1 MAKKDKET
9 DEEEEEE
16 ISEESVKKTNGKE
29 PQLTDLPGI
38 GPAVAAKLEGAGIFD
53 LMGLAVMGPAE
64 LSDAAGVSPAV
75 ARKAIQA
82 ARGMLDLGFQTGV
95 DFAKKRESVSY
106 ITTGSK
112 NLNELLGGK
121 GVESKAITEAFG
133 AYGSGKCISKDTE
146 VSYLNDTKMHIET
159 IEETYNK
166 YNYGN
171 EKRFEEGFVVPVST
185 VKVFSFVDGKL
196 KIVKS
201 SHLYKEKVKNLFVI
215 KTKRGRVLK
224 ITGKHKLLSF
234 DNCPAWKDSCLLK
247 KGDIIAYPKIIE
259 MENTEKVYNE
269 DDAYFLGLFVAEGTF
284 NPFSLSNT
292 SEVLKD
298 WVVSYIKN
306 RFGYSP
312 TVRTDNRREKPVYTI
327 LLRKD
332 TRKIMEGLDKCN
344 SENKFIPENIF
355 LSDKEII
362 LSFLSGYFEGD
373 AEISKK
379 DISATTKSKRLATQL
394 TYLLLRVGI
403 SSTLSEKIVDDKI
416 FKIVRI
422 CGEDRKKLK
431 KIKFKT
437 KKFDCNIKNSSY
449 GYPCKIVSYIREL
462 YKESIGGNRGKQK
475 KIIGKENRNMA
486 YDHLT
491 RNSFTKVINSNT
503 FNEVKDIFTSQKE
516 LLKDILNKIENC
528 FSDEILR
535 EVYSKLPFAF
545 NSLSDKMGIKKSS
558 MRNYNLRIIPE
569 NRKEILRKALVDEL
583 KKKINKI
590 ELALNI
596 LNGVEEFNWDI
607 IKSVDVVDYYDYVY
621 DFVVPEGH
629 SFVGGNM
636 PTMMHNTQLSLTLAV
651 NAQLPFEKGGVNG
664 KVVFI
669 DTEGTFRPSRI
680 KQIAEAMGAN
690 SEKVLKNIFV
700 ARAFN
705 SDHQI
710 LLIEK
715 VSEMIKNGEPIKL
728 VIVDSLTAHFRAE
741 FAGRGQLADRQQR
754 LNKYLHNLMKIAEQ
768 HNLAVYVTNQVMS
781 NPAQLF
787 GDPTVAIG
795 GNIVGHACLTGDT
808 KVALVDGRNLSF
820 IELVKEHNQGK
831 VNFTFTINKDNKIGI
846 AEIKDPRLTRNNA
859 EVMKVIL
866 DNGEEIKCTLDHKF
880 MLRDGSYKEAQHL
893 QFSDS
898 LMPLYF
904 KDTNKP
910 ILIPVL
916 QKNTNHKVVR
926 TKFLKEFTEVYDLTI
941 DNTHNFA
948 LAAGIFVHN
957 STYRM
962 YLRRGKQGSR
972 VAKLID
978 SPNLPDNETIF
989 YVTEAGVVDE
999 I

>member
-1 MAKKDKET
+1 MAVKKDIQE
-9 DEEEEEE
+9 DEEE
-16 ISEESVKKTNGKE
+16 ISGEKKEIKSKEKDVGGE

-38 GPAVAAKLEGAGIFD
+38 GPAVAAKLESAGVYD
-53 LMGLAVMGPAE
+53 MMSLAVMGPAE
-64 LSDAAGVSPAV
+64 LSDAAGISAAV

-95 DFAKKRESVSY
+95 EFAKKRESVVY

-112 NLNELLGGK
+112 NLNELLGGR
-121 GVESKAITEAFG
+121 GVESRAITEAFG
-133 AYGSGKCISKDTE
+133 AYGSGKCVSKDTE
-146 VSYLNDTKMHIET
+146 VSYFNDTKMHVEK

-166 YNYGN
+166 YSNGN
-171 EKRFEEGFVVPVST
+171 EMRFEEGFVVPVST
-185 VKVFSFVDGKL
+185 INVLSFVDGKL

-201 SHLYKEKVKNLFVI
+201 SHLYREKVKNLFVI
-215 KTKRGRVLK
+215 KTKRGRILK
-224 ITGKHKLLSF
+224 ITGKHRLLSF
-234 DNCPAWKDSCLLK
+234 DNCLAWKDSCLLK
-247 KGDIIAYPKIIE
+247 KGDIIACPKIIE
-259 MENTEKVYNE
+259 MENTEKVYNK

-298 WVVSYIKN
+298 WVVNYIEK

-312 TVRTDNRREKPVYTI
+312 TIRTDNRRENPVYNI
-327 LLRKD
+327 LLRNE

-344 SENKFIPENIF
+344 SENKFIPENIL
-355 LSDKEII
+355 LSDKEVI

-373 AEISKK
+373 AEISKE

-403 SSTLSEKIVDDKI
+403 SSTLNEKIVDNKI

-422 CGEDRKKLK
+422 CGEDREKLK
-431 KIKFKT
+431 EIKFKT

-449 GYPCKIVSYIREL
+449 GYPSQIVSYIREL

-475 KIIGKENRNMA
+475 KIVGKENRNMA

-516 LLKDILNKIENC
+516 LLMVILNKIESC
-528 FSDEILR
+528 FSDKILR

-545 NSLSDKMGIKKSS
+545 NLLSDNIGIKKSS
-558 MRNYNLRIIPE
+558 MRNYNLRAIPE
-569 NRKEILRKALVDEL
+569 VRKEELRIAIVNEL
-583 KKKINKI
+583 KKRVEKID
-590 ELALNI
+590 EALMI
-596 LNGVEEFNWDI
+596 LLDVEQFNWDI
-607 IKSVDVVDYYDYVY
+607 IESVNVDDYYDYVY

-636 PTMMHNTQLSLTLAV
+636 PTMMHNTQLGLSLAV
-651 NAQLPFEKGGVNG
+651 NAQLPLEKGGANG

-680 KQIAEAMGAN
+680 KQIAEGLGAN
-690 SEKVLKNIFV
+690 PEKVLKNIFV

-728 VIVDSLTAHFRAE
+728 VIIDSLTAHFRAE
-741 FAGRGQLADRQQR
+741 FSGRGQLADRQQR
-754 LNKYLHNLMKIAEQ
+754 LNKYLHSLMKIAEQ

-781 NPAQLF
+781 NPAQMF
-787 GDPTVAIG
+787 GDPTIPVG
-795 GNIVGHACLTGDT
+795 GNILGHA
-808 KVALVDGRNLSF
+808 
-820 IELVKEHNQGK
+820 
-831 VNFTFTINKDNKIGI
+831 
-846 AEIKDPRLTRNNA
+846 
-859 EVMKVIL
+859 
-866 DNGEEIKCTLDHKF
+866 
-880 MLRDGSYKEAQHL
+880 
-893 QFSDS
+893 
-898 LMPLYF
+898 
-904 KDTNKP
+904 
-910 ILIPVL
+910 
-916 QKNTNHKVVR
+916 
-926 TKFLKEFTEVYDLTI
+926 
-941 DNTHNFA
+941 
-948 LAAGIFVHN
+948 
-957 STYRM
+957 STYRI
-962 YLRRGKQGSR
+962 YFRRGKQGSR

-978 SPNLPDNETIF
+978 SPNLPENETVF
-989 YVTEAGVVDE
+989 FLTDSGVVDE
-999 I
+999 V